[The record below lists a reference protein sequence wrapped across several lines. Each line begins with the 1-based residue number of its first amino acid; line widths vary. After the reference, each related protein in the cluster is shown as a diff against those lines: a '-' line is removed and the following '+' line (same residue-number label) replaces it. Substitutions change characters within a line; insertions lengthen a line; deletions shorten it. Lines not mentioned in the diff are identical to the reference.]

1 MGLLTNLFGKQ
12 DVPGTPA
19 LKTAVEHAV
28 SAVEP
33 LLVQTRGYPD
43 RYHHPVSVAMAYARQ
58 LAESLPGP
66 IRIDRD
72 AYATDAFVHALF
84 PDVNAIAEALASS
97 LSMQEYLRNSPSGS
111 EFYALMG
118 MRRVDRQLMGMELAG
133 PTVQREVVQQATY
146 FISHT
151 MENPAPDEALARE
164 KIATQFFHS
173 LVGKV
178 KARIEQRRQN
188 KEAMLTER
196 NNLMPRLHSADDI
209 ERAAIEERLTMLADG
224 LQSIIESLELDHY
237 PEDFEAVLLH
247 SEEYL
252 HLNQTSIRLDS
263 MGIRRTTDDTEQG
276 QEFMLS
282 ELIGYD
288 RRNWTVTIVRC
299 ANLQFET
306 FAEKLDKAYRYLT
319 L

>member
-12 DVPGTPA
+12 EIPGKPA
-19 LKTAVEHAV
+19 LETAVEHAV

-33 LLVQTRGYPD
+33 LLAQTRGYPD

-58 LAESLPGP
+58 LADSLPGP
-66 IRIDRD
+66 IQIDRE
-72 AYATDAFVHALF
+72 AYAKDAFVHALF
-84 PDVNAIAEALASS
+84 PDVNAISEAIASS
-97 LSMQEYLRNSPSGS
+97 PSMQEYLHDSPSGS

-118 MRRVDRQLMGMELAG
+118 MRRVDRKLIGMELVG
-133 PTVQREVVQQATY
+133 PAIQREVVQQATY

-151 MENPAPDEALARE
+151 IESPAPDESLTRE

-188 KEAMLTER
+188 KEALLTER
-196 NNLMPRLHSADDI
+196 SNLMPRLHVADDI
-209 ERAAIEERLTMLADG
+209 ERAAIEERMTMLADG

-237 PEDFEAVLLH
+237 LEDFETVLLH
-247 SEEYL
+247 PEEYL
-252 HLNQTSIRLDS
+252 HLTHSSIRVDS
-263 MGIRRTTDDTEQG
+263 MGIRRSAGDTERG

-288 RRNWTVTIVRC
+288 RRDWTVTIVRC
-299 ANLQFET
+299 TNLQFET